1 MPEEKLAIFTICS
14 NNYMPMAK
22 VLLASVRKFHPEAD
36 LFICLADGPV
46 PMDGLYGHEAEL
58 VSIETLMIPDLPGF
72 TFRYDVMELNTA
84 VKPFMFLFLF
94 EHRLYERVLYFDPDI
109 EVFARLDAIL
119 IPLAEGATF
128 AVTPHI
134 LEPAEWPDQPND
146 LNMLRAGTYNLG
158 FLGARSGESVLTVL
172 HWWARRLLYQC
183 YNDQNSGLFVD
194 QKFFDLVPGFVSS
207 LAILRDSTLNVAYWN
222 LKQRVLIREDENW
235 IVDGRPLTFFHYS
248 GFDPNKPSHLS
259 KHTKLFE
266 DGIDAS
272 LASLLGRYAAQLLT
286 NGWGSIPRALYAYG
300 RFKSGTPIPYVV
312 RQMFRDRHP
321 AWPSDPF
328 ETFEEHLHQLWPGA
342 ASATVTNFVAYL
354 HETSPYLSSCMDV
367 STLHGQMLL
376 VDWYIKH
383 AARDLSLDSR
393 LVEPVAATYGYRLPT
408 IPIRTMEP
416 ERSDVSVIGY
426 LRTTSGV
433 GEGGRANLTAL
444 SEAGLRVNG
453 YDVDL
458 GVVADRS
465 EESASAFLT
474 ERPDG
479 RVRLFHLNADQ
490 LPLVMEHLRPLLETP
505 AYTIVTPAWELA
517 DFPDAWLPA
526 FDAVDEVWTQSR
538 YVQLMLVR
546 KLHKPVLHMRVALQT
561 PVVAS
566 MRRRDFLLPEGRFLF
581 FFAFD
586 FLSFVERK
594 NPSGAIEAFRRAF
607 GKRPRGVRPALV
619 VKVLNGALAP
629 AALQELRE
637 QVEQD
642 ADIFLVERTL
652 ARPEVAALIG
662 LCDAVLSLHR
672 AEGFG
677 LLIAEAMQLG
687 RPVIATDY
695 AATTE
700 LLSPVTGYP
709 VDYRL
714 VPVPPAAYPFG
725 DGQVWA
731 DPDLDH
737 AAWLMARLADEP
749 GLATER
755 VAAARA
761 HLDQNYSPRSVA
773 ATQLARLRELGLVPR
788 PPS

>member
-1 MPEEKLAIFTICS
+1 
-14 NNYMPMAK
+14 
-22 VLLASVRKFHPEAD
+22 
-36 LFICLADGPV
+36 
-46 PMDGLYGHEAEL
+46 
-58 VSIETLMIPDLPGF
+58 MIPDLPGF

-84 VKPFMFLFLF
+84 VKPFMFLFLLEDRF
-94 EHRLYERVLYFDPDI
+94 YDHVIYFDPDI

-119 IPLAEGATF
+119 APLAEGAAF

-134 LEPAEWPDQPND
+134 LAPAEWPEEPND

-158 FLGARSGESVLTVL
+158 FLGARSEESVLTTL
-172 HWWARRLLYQC
+172 RWWARRLLYQC
-183 YNDQNSGLFVD
+183 YNDQKSGLFVD

-207 LAILRDSTLNVAYWN
+207 VAILRDSTLNVAYWN
-222 LKQRVLIREDENW
+222 LKQRVLGRENDVW
-235 IVDGRPLTFFHYS
+235 TVDGRPLVFFHYS
-248 GFDPNKPSHLS
+248 GFTPDKANRLS
-259 KHTKLFE
+259 KHTKLFD
-266 DGIDAS
+266 DGIDPN
-272 LASLLGRYAAQLLT
+272 LTSLLGLYAAQLLAH
-286 NGWGSIPRALYAYG
+286 GWGSIPRALYAYG
-300 RFKSGTPIPYVV
+300 RFESGTPIPYAV

-321 AWPSDPF
+321 AWPSNPF
-328 ETFEEHLHQLWPGA
+328 ETFEGQLHQPWSGA
-342 ASATVTNFVAYL
+342 ASAVITNFLAYL
-354 HETSPYLSSCMDV
+354 HETSPYLSSCMDI
-367 STLHGQMLL
+367 STPHGQRLL
-376 VDWYIKH
+376 TDWYIKH

-393 LVEPVAATYGYRLPT
+393 LIEPVAVRFGHRLSAVSMT
-408 IPIRTMEP
+408 SIEP
-416 ERSDVSVIGY
+416 GRADVSVIGY

-465 EESASAFLT
+465 EQSASAVLT
-474 ERPDG
+474 DRPDG

-490 LPLVMEHLRPLLETP
+490 LPLVMEHLRPLLQKP

-561 PVVAS
+561 PPIAP
-566 MRRRDFLLPEGRFLF
+566 MRRRDFFLPDGRFLF

-586 FLSFVERK
+586 FLSFIERK
-594 NPSGAIEAFRRAF
+594 NPTGAIEAFRRAF
-607 GKRPRGVRPALV
+607 GKRPPSARPALV
-619 VKVLNGALAP
+619 IKVLNGALAP
-629 AALQELRE
+629 AALHSLRE
-637 QVEQD
+637 QIEQD

-677 LLIAEAMQLG
+677 LLIAESMQLG

-700 LLSPVTGYP
+700 LVSPTTGYP

-714 VPVPPAAYPFG
+714 VPVPPGAYPFG
-725 DGQVWA
+725 EGQVWA

-737 AAWLMARLADEP
+737 AAWLMARLADDP
-749 GLATER
+749 GGAAAQ
-755 VAAARA
+755 VAAARV

-773 ATQLARLRELGLVPR
+773 ANQLARLRELGLVQR
-788 PPS
+788 QQS